1 VLLGL
6 YARLNQEKMRAQ
18 AFDFFKFDGGQ
29 PNFFEKKKMTCHL
42 KISPFN
48 H

>member
-29 PNFFEKKKMTCHL
+29 PNFFEKKK
-42 KISPFN
+42 
-48 H
+48 